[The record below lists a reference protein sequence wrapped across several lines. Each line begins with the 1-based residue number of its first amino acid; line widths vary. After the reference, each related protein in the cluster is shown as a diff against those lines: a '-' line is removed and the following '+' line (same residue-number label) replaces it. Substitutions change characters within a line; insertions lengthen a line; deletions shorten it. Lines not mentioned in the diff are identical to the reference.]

1 MRLTG
6 FRFTGSLLTHAALAL
21 SLFVGAAQAQQGG
34 ANGDNLYRAE
44 IVLLERLVEPEA
56 VEERMASRMP
66 EPTPELERKL
76 WVVGQDGTPQTTMD
90 LVPREKMTLAT
101 AADRLERSGR
111 YRVLMTAAWRQ
122 AYPPDFKG
130 EPMQI
135 AVGDWLEAA
144 GEREIQGTLT
154 IERMRFLHVTADL
167 HHWQPAPAPSVVR
180 EPAGTLNTP
189 GAQPRRP
196 SADDATIATAGE
208 PGLDPTAPLSPEAL
222 QPLELLTWI
231 HETRRMRSEEIH
243 FLDSPTIGLLVYFK
257 PIEGGGSQADQP
269 SAQALP

>member
-6 FRFTGSLLTHAALAL
+6 FPLTGALLACAAL
-21 SLFVGAAQAQQGG
+21 SLALVSGAAQAQQ
-34 ANGDNLYRAE
+34 AATSTENLYRAE

-56 VEERMASRMP
+56 VEERMAGRMP
-66 EPTPELERKL
+66 EPTPELDRKL
-76 WVVGQDGTPQTTMD
+76 WVVGQDGTPETTME
-90 LVPREKMTLAT
+90 LVPRERMSLRT
-101 AADRLERSGR
+101 AAERLERSGR
-111 YRVLMTAAWRQ
+111 YKVLMTAAWRQ

-135 AVGDWLEAA
+135 AVGDWLDAA
-144 GEREIQGTLT
+144 GQREIQGTLT

-167 HHWQPAPAPSVVR
+167 HHWRPAPPPSVVR

-189 GAQPRRP
+189 GAQPRSP
-196 SADDATIATAGE
+196 SLNPADGATET
-208 PGLDPTAPLSPEAL
+208 GLDPTASLSEPAL
-222 QPLELLTWI
+222 EPLELVTWI

-243 FLDSPTIGLLVYFK
+243 FLDSPTIGVLVFFK
-257 PIEGGGSQADQP
+257 RIEASDAQAGQP

>member
-1 MRLTG
+1 MTG
-6 FRFTGSLLTHAALAL
+6 FQVPGALLARAALL
-21 SLFVGAAQAQQGG
+21 LVLVCSTAQAQQ
-34 ANGDNLYRAE
+34 ANSDRDNLYRAE

-56 VEERMASRMP
+56 VEERMASRTP

-76 WVVGQDGTPQTTMD
+76 WVVGEDGTPETTMD
-90 LVPREKMTLAT
+90 LVPREKMSLAT
-101 AADRLERSGR
+101 AAERLERSGR

-135 AVGDWLEAA
+135 AVGDWLASA

-167 HHWQPAPAPSVVR
+167 HHWQPAP
-180 EPAGTLNTP
+180 EPDEEAASTLYTP
-189 GAQPRRP
+189 GAEPRSP
-196 SADDATIATAGE
+196 SDEATDEPMGSADETG
-208 PGLDPTAPLSPEAL
+208 PELAFSGDSAAR
-222 QPLELLTWI
+222 QPLELVTWI
-231 HETRRMRSEEIH
+231 QETRRMRSEEIH
-243 FLDSPTIGLLVYFK
+243 FLDSPTIGLLVFFK
-257 PIEGGGSQADQP
+257 RIEGEDAPTDQP